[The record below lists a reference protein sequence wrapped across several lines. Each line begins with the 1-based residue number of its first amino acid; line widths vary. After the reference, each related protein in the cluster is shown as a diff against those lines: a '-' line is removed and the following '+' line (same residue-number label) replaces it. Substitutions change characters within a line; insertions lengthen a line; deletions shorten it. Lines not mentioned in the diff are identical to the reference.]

1 MEKNKIIEC
10 VPNFSEGRK
19 PEVISAIIEN
29 FKNLPDC
36 TLLDYRSDKDH
47 NRLVVSLLGKPEPVC
62 EALLKAAKTAV
73 KLIDMGMHEGAHP
86 RIGAIDVI
94 PFVPVFNIDMNECV
108 KIAHNFGRLFNKETK
123 IPVFFYE
130 KAALKPE
137 RKRLEVI
144 RKGQYE
150 VLKKEIVNPEK
161 HPDIGEPKM
170 HPTAGATIIGARNFL
185 IAFNVNLG
193 TSDVTV
199 AQKIAE
205 AVRASS
211 GGYMFVK
218 GIGLALEQKN
228 ITQVSMNV
236 VDYEKNSLYR
246 VLETIRME
254 AKRWGVPILEA
265 EVYGMVPAKALLD
278 SAAYYMQLTNF
289 NPNQVVELAMLNSI

>member
-1 MEKNKIIEC
+1 M
-10 VPNFSEGRK
+10 
-19 PEVISAIIEN
+19 
-29 FKNLPDC
+29 
-36 TLLDYRSDKDH
+36 
-47 NRLVVSLLGKPEPVC
+47 
-62 EALLKAAKTAV
+62 
-73 KLIDMGMHEGAHP
+73 
-86 RIGAIDVI
+86 
-94 PFVPVFNIDMNECV
+94 
-108 KIAHNFGRLFNKETK
+108 
-123 IPVFFYE
+123 
-130 KAALKPE
+130 
-137 RKRLEVI
+137 
-144 RKGQYE
+144 
-150 VLKKEIVNPEK
+150 
-161 HPDIGEPKM
+161 
-170 HPTAGATIIGARNFL
+170 
-185 IAFNVNLG
+185 NLG